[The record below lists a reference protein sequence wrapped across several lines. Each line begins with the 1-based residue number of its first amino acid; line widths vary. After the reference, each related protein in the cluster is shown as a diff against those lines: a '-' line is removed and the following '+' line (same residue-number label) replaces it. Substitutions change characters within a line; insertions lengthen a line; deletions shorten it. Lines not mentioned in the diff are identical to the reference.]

1 MMVHAISGNMG
12 WWFLRCPKWGCPCRI
27 AELAVAEGKAVVLV
41 INKWDLVEDRS
52 QEAMKRAEE
61 NVKGNLRHVSWAKC
75 VFTSATEGVITQYRT
90 LHAILIYR
98 HASNT
103 TVFMMQKHQY
113 TRLYGSCTIKC
124 RVSASLQMQ

>member
-1 MMVHAISGNMG
+1 M
-12 WWFLRCPKWGCPCRI
+12 CRI

-75 VFTSATEGVITQYRT
+75 VFTSATEGMPNAIWTT
-90 LHAILIYR
+90 LTKAELSQHALVQGLEV
-98 HASNT
+98 HECSSW
-103 TVFMMQKHQY
+103 Q
-113 TRLYGSCTIKC
+113 
-124 RVSASLQMQ
+124 LQQH

>member
-1 MMVHAISGNMG
+1 MCDR
-12 WWFLRCPKWGCPCRI
+12 FLRWNGICVRRI

-75 VFTSATEGVITQYRT
+75 VFTSATEGMSNAIGAMVTQAE
-90 LHAILIYR
+90 L
-98 HASNT
+98 
-103 TVFMMQKHQY
+103 
-113 TRLYGSCTIKC
+113 
-124 RVSASLQMQ
+124 LQPPLLQGCEIHPWSS